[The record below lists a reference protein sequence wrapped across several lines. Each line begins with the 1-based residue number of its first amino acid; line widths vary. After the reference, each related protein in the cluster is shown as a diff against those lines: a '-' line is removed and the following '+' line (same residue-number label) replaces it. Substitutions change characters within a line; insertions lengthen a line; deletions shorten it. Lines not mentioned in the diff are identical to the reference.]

1 MGKKQAALGEW
12 ESPTSSESI
21 VSKVLRLG
29 SPSVL
34 PNGDITW
41 VEMRPSEQGRSVLI
55 HRSAADGSTRD
66 ITPEPSSGFNVRTR
80 VHEYGGGEH
89 LVAGSKVYF
98 SNFVDQ
104 RVYVQDLTPGSEPV
118 ALTAAD
124 SKQRFANYALDE
136 PRNRL
141 LAVCEDHS
149 KGDDQEASNSI
160 AAIDLATGAVKQLV
174 TGHDFFSSPVL
185 SPDGSKMAYVAWDH
199 PNMPWDDVLL
209 LVTDL
214 DGAGLP
220 VGEPRLVAGGK
231 HTSVQQ
237 PQWGPDGAL
246 YFISDASGW
255 WNLYRTQLEQ
265 DSQPAAL
272 LPMAAEF
279 GTPPWLF
286 GLHSYEILQEGAA
299 VLTLFDDPAAAG
311 SQLGV
316 IDTATL
322 SLTRLSTGYSS
333 YGKLAVLHAA
343 EGLTIVT
350 VAGSPSTPQ
359 ALVKL
364 QVPDLAGLLASSP
377 SDWQLIKPSTD
388 LQLDP
393 GFISQPR
400 SIEYPTEGGVTAFM
414 NFYPPTNKDYE
425 FPPGQLPALLVKIHG
440 GPTSA
445 ASTLF
450 NIGYQF
456 WTSRGFAIADVN
468 YGGST
473 GFGRSYRNRLRG
485 NWGVTDVNDCCA
497 AARYLADQGLVDG
510 SRLCIDGGSAGG
522 YTTLAV
528 LAFRDVF
535 SAGASHYGVADA
547 ELLAQHTHKFESRYL
562 DLLIGPYPAD
572 QELYQ
577 QRSPIHSA
585 DKISA
590 PVALFQ
596 GDEDKIVP
604 PEQSEAMWEALKA
617 KGLPTT
623 LMMYKGEQHG
633 FRKAENIRS
642 ALEGEM
648 FFYGQVLGFKA
659 SYSPELQ
666 PMTIDNLPDTGAKPA
681 TGAPAAA
688 LKDEL

>member
-1 MGKKQAALGEW
+1 MGKQQASLGEW
-12 ESPTSSESI
+12 QSPISSELI
-21 VSKVLRLG
+21 VSKVLRIG

-34 PNGDITW
+34 ANGDITW
-41 VEMRPSEQGRSVLI
+41 VEMRPSEQGRSVLT
-55 HRSAADGSTRD
+55 HRSAADGSVRD

-89 LVAGSKVYF
+89 LVVGGKVYF
-98 SNFVDQ
+98 SNFADQ
-104 RVYVQDLTPGSEPV
+104 LMYVQDLSPGSRPV

-124 SKQRFANYALDE
+124 AKQRFANYVLDE

-141 LAVCEDHS
+141 LAVCEDHN
-149 KGDDQEASNSI
+149 KGDDHEATNSI
-160 AAIDLATGAVKQLV
+160 AAIDLSSGAVTQLV

-185 SPDGSKMAYVAWDH
+185 SPDGSRLAYVAWDH

-214 DGAGLP
+214 DEAGLP
-220 VGEPRLVAGGK
+220 VGGPKLVAGGSD
-231 HTSVQQ
+231 TSVQQ
-237 PQWGPDGAL
+237 PQWGPDGTL
-246 YFISDASGW
+246 YFVSDASGW
-255 WNLYRTQLEQ
+255 WNLYRTQPEQ
-265 DSQPAAL
+265 DSQPTAL
-272 LPMAAEF
+272 MPLSAEF
-279 GTPPWLF
+279 GSPPWLF
-286 GLHSYEILQEGAA
+286 GMHSYEVLQGGAA
-299 VLTLFDDPAAAG
+299 VLAVFDEPAAAG

-316 IDTATL
+316 IDTATS

-333 YGKLAVLHAA
+333 FGKLAVLQSS
-343 EGLTIVT
+343 EGLTAVT
-350 VAGSPSTPQ
+350 VAGSPSTAQ

-364 QVPDLAGLLASSP
+364 QVSGLDGLLASSA
-377 SDWQLIKPSTD
+377 SDWQVLKPSTD

-393 GFISQPR
+393 GYISEPR
-400 SIEYPTEGGVTAFM
+400 SIEFPTQGGVTAFM
-414 NFYPPTNKDYE
+414 NFYPPTNKHYE
-425 FPPGQLPALLVKIHG
+425 FPLGQLPALLVKIHG

-450 NIGYQF
+450 SIGYQF

-473 GFGRSYRNRLRG
+473 GFGRAYRSRLRG
-485 NWGVTDVNDCCA
+485 NWGVTDVDDCCA
-497 AARYLADQGLVDG
+497 AARYLADEGLVDG

-522 YTTLAV
+522 YTTLAA

-535 SAGASHYGVADA
+535 NAGASHYGVADA

-572 QELYQ
+572 KELYQ

-648 FFYGQVLGFKA
+648 YFYGRVLGFNA

-666 PMTIDNLPDTGAKPA
+666 AMAIDNLPEAA
-681 TGAPAAA
+681 AGAPAAA
-688 LKDEL
+688 AREEL